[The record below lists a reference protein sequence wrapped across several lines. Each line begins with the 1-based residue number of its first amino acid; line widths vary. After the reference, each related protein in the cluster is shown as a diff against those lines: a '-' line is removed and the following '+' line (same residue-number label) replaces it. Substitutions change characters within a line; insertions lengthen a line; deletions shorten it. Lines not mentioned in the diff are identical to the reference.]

1 MILFTAALSF
11 LISPGIV
18 FTLPKGGSKLAIGL
32 THALVFAILY
42 ELTEKTVEH
51 ILRKYESYTDYSPS
65 TFAGPVGPQG
75 GQRRDF
81 PDSPFVKNG
90 EVCMHDTCVCNGD
103 QIAFKT
109 RCQ

>member
-1 MILFTAALSF
+1 MHILMILFTAALSF

-18 FTLPKGGSKLAIGL
+18 FTLPKGGSKLTIGL
-32 THALVFAILY
+32 THALVFAVLY

-51 ILRKYESYTDYSPS
+51 ILSKYESYTDYSPS
-65 TFAGPVGPQG
+65 TFA

-103 QIAFKT
+103 QIAFNT

>member
-1 MILFTAALSF
+1 MHILMLLFTAALSF
-11 LISPGIV
+11 LITPGIV
-18 FTLPKGGSKLAIGL
+18 FTLPKGGSKFTVAL
-32 THALVFAILY
+32 THAIVFAVLY
-42 ELTEKTVEH
+42 ELVEKTVEH
-51 ILRKYESYTDYSPS
+51 VLCRYEPMTDYSPS
-65 TFAGPVGPQG
+65 TFA

-103 QIAFKT
+103 QIAFNT